1 MALSIDVRK
10 LYGYLS
16 MAAFLLLFPGFFIY
30 HYLVARTYIPPI
42 LGGFFGTV
50 ASILILPLVLTYF
63 KAKTSKTD
71 RVSSI
76 FFLLLLLNFAISIFN
91 YLYSELYGWEYEMFL
106 WSMSGILF
114 NLVTYFIGYGLSIDK
129 SIRYLISSFLIMTI
143 IVISNIGD
151 MGIFFVQQEA
161 GDLAEYVASYQGFA
175 RSLVAVVLILT
186 AYYWRKSNVF
196 YFVVVLG
203 LLSLFLNGARTEF
216 AAYAATLIF
225 VLVINYQKFYK
236 SIIEI
241 TFFIS
246 IGLAA
251 YIYGSDMLNE
261 SRMFQ
266 LLDIRSS
273 DSAEARLQL
282 FYNGLNIIIDNP
294 IFGGYGE
301 YVQFSGVGS
310 YPHNIISAW
319 VNLGIVGFIGYISMF
334 IAMWFVVIKRRNT
347 LINNVEFHVFLFF
360 LIYVSIT
367 LLISK
372 EYSDMFIG
380 FLIGFYSRY
389 RQASRAN

>member
-1 MALSIDVRK
+1 
-10 LYGYLS
+10 
-16 MAAFLLLFPGFFIY
+16 
-30 HYLVARTYIPPI
+30 
-42 LGGFFGTV
+42 
-50 ASILILPLVLTYF
+50 
-63 KAKTSKTD
+63 
-71 RVSSI
+71 
-76 FFLLLLLNFAISIFN
+76 
-91 YLYSELYGWEYEMFL
+91 
-106 WSMSGILF
+106 
-114 NLVTYFIGYGLSIDK
+114 
-129 SIRYLISSFLIMTI
+129 
-143 IVISNIGD
+143 
-151 MGIFFVQQEA
+151 
-161 GDLAEYVASYQGFA
+161 
-175 RSLVAVVLILT
+175 
-186 AYYWRKSNVF
+186 
-196 YFVVVLG
+196 
-203 LLSLFLNGARTEF
+203 
-216 AAYAATLIF
+216 
-225 VLVINYQKFYK
+225 VINYQKFYK